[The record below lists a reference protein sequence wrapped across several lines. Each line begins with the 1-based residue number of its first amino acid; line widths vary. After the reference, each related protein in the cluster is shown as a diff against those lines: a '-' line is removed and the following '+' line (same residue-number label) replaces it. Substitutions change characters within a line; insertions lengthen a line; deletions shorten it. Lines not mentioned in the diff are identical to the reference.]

1 MKLRYQFTALA
12 LCGGLSLIAC
22 GGAKPAQEASKATP
36 KPAAATPAAA
46 TPAAAA
52 EKPKSE
58 TASAGEGETLT
69 NTEAGVQFTVPKG
82 WKTEKGDGTVTVTS
96 PDDGVAMSIVVSPSD
111 SIDKAIDGATGELDK
126 LIKNPKIE
134 QKAQEGEVNG
144 LKTVSMNGTGELEG
158 KPVAWDLSIVG
169 SKKPLLIISIG
180 TTDSIE
186 KHGKDYQNM
195 VNSIK
200 PL

>member
-1 MKLRYQFTALA
+1 MQ
-12 LCGGLSLIAC
+12 
-22 GGAKPAQEASKATP
+22 
-36 KPAAATPAAA
+36 
-46 TPAAAA
+46 
-52 EKPKSE
+52 
-58 TASAGEGETLT
+58 
-69 NTEAGVQFTVPKG
+69 N
-82 WKTEKGDGTVTVTS
+82 D
-96 PDDGVAMSIVVSPSD
+96 
-111 SIDKAIDGATGELDK
+111 LDK

-180 TTDSIE
+180 TTESIE
-186 KHGKDYQNM
+186 KHGKEYSTM

-200 PL
+200 AL

>member
-1 MKLRYQFTALA
+1 MVT
-12 LCGGLSLIAC
+12 CTGL
-22 GGAKPAQEASKATP
+22 P
-36 KPAAATPAAA
+36 
-46 TPAAAA
+46 AAA